1 MATPS
6 SPTPL
11 AFNHA
16 LYATLASPGDKEM
29 FIFKWLSALDAY
41 LETQAAKNDVKAAQD
56 KLEAILLEVA
66 MIPQAGVTKSSSGR
80 MSWLGGGQQQQQNQQ
95 QQGKTLLGVV
105 PKPTRVIRDLVSR
118 CLARMYELGDVH
130 RMGDALYAIQTT
142 MQANRGTVDREAR
155 LASLVCAGVLFEALS
170 TKAGFRLLSCFNDFV
185 AITIK
190 IIKTTKEPISIRIEA
205 TRTLGKLLQGGGGK
219 TATEQ
224 QAKDVMKIVRP
235 NLQHKSPLLVLAS
248 VNALHALVAC
258 TQFMRPGALP
268 PFDAEAFV
276 ATTLVPLLAN
286 PVLVVRRAIARLVAV
301 VIANNVT
308 IGAPMQPPSIQQ
320 QRQQSQQGQQTGQM
334 TADQARA
341 ARQSVAART
350 LGTADTAIRNS
361 VDIYGVRSS
370 SPQTPMSTA
379 TTNDANSRL
388 SGDMPPALSKP
399 TPPSKL
405 APVSV
410 SAAASA
416 TTSPSAGNEGEW
428 RNTLGRALTWLSA
441 PFTRASASRELRAGI
456 VDAYAAVIAE
466 LGSTVAVEHYGTICD
481 HILVDLAAGTQI
493 IAPEGADAKTATAA
507 AAAEVAGG
515 SGVSSDARVDAEILG
530 LRNMCG
536 WLLRVPLAQRLLTE
550 QGKLV
555 AAQWIWDR
563 WLAGPLSPAMRALLE
578 DDASAARG
586 SASASARAWRAASP
600 FAQLPQSRVAGAA
613 AGGSGEVAVLVAI
626 GEWRHLVEGLGEAVQ
641 ALDIDKANTAGG
653 GNGSPEITA
662 VPLERWLAHPSDAMR
677 VAAAAA
683 LGVLVQHDHAARAS
697 PVLASL
703 GSRLQQLCAHCA
715 TSSSS
720 SGTIATYI
728 DPMRAAVGYAYGIA
742 AVLSAGARASPG
754 PLMHLP
760 LDLVEWVHGISIRLL
775 AAAYHRTDPAVVGS
789 GTGAR
794 SADPAGANAALGLGA
809 GNGIS
814 GGGRS
819 VGERKRP
826 AGKANGSTAD
836 GDNSSRMVA
845 LTNMRMNVGWIL
857 ATALASLGSDF
868 VSTRVQAQWTPL
880 WDAALP
886 QPDAGS
892 AGFVGG
898 DTPWSMRVHLL
909 QSRIMTLTQVLAY
922 LRSASAEL
930 SESKLQRLG
939 AAIRFALMFADN
951 ALDAPPSSSGA
962 TFNPA
967 LPTRLLP
974 CQTPVLS
981 LHMMLRARIAEC
993 LDAITSSTTASH
1005 SSVIQGVVPAAVRL
1019 VETAIASPDNLCETF
1034 AARMA
1039 AAASRRLLRAATGD
1053 GARASTAS
1061 AGSGSGDQEAATTCL
1076 RGFRSGPWG
1085 YEAETGTTTLLGAVY
1100 TADCSSNT
1108 TMPLVADAGA
1118 RTDTEMPDFATCA
1131 MTGDEFDWVA
1141 SVLPALTGNKV
1152 HRQPSPA
1159 YVKLVDDAVR
1169 LFGTMFLGL
1178 PEAAQLSQLDSLVL
1192 RLNEL
1197 PFNSHRHAAVLTNIL
1212 SALHAAV
1219 AHGSERARAGS
1230 GSGSGSGTEE
1240 GSGLSPRV
1248 ARAVVEMARA
1258 GLIMPSPAHRF
1269 VAGEIIGLLATCTRD
1284 ASTSYLPYLVDHL
1297 TNQAIRS
1304 RDRFARA
1311 GTAVALGSLYSRAGS
1326 IVAGRSLRQV
1336 VMLLH
1341 SLASDKDPIVHTWAI
1356 AALSEAA
1363 LSAGF
1368 MFEPYARD
1376 TFQMVLKLFL
1386 SDSHTVPLHASALWL
1401 RGKEHSPPPAPADC
1415 VTRARVLPVRV
1426 GRDSAHAS
1434 WSARQHLV
1442 RHDNH
1447 EAGAEAGSKGSNN
1460 QHSQN
1465 QQAQAAGAMLG
1476 NIVASGPDA
1485 ALTHPNSTTHHGRAA
1500 DEQQWDAGSG
1510 GDGDYLFVCARGD
1523 VDAHDARASL
1533 GRLVSS
1539 LIFVFGPELQVDGAT
1554 REAVLTLLREMRR
1567 ALSSVIGPM
1576 RMPMTANGAS
1586 FSAIIDPDATWQT
1599 AAEYIFAAQKQ
1610 LLFFPPPAD
1619 DQSFLPLLVRQTLR
1633 PIVQSRDIVNGDGA
1647 GAIFAL
1653 QRVAVQAMES
1663 ILRLYGP
1670 RIVEALGNHVGAG
1683 QNYWADWS
1691 LCDVV
1696 WEALAL
1702 HNTVADQIGARS
1714 DCGTTVQRALAAD
1727 LRTLLRT
1734 AAGLV
1739 VGDVAQHQTPM
1750 LVEVL
1755 CAVFTK
1761 RSGALPAIDVGRQ
1774 TIASSGS
1781 SEYVRG
1787 AALSAIDAA
1796 ADQFLTDSVRQFNS
1810 VTKQLAVAAL
1820 VSVLDAVDQQRPR
1833 TSGSGTD
1840 SDKWRLHPLTP
1851 LLADLVRVGYI
1862 AATAPAAQSP
1872 TLCALGLHLIQRL
1885 VDQFRD
1891 VEDPAVRGEGVP
1903 VLAIYQAQLSSAFM
1917 PALDP
1922 QSSSVSPMLG
1932 HAAMA
1937 TATAYVVSG
1946 LVAERGAMVRIL
1958 RLLAPQPAFHSL
1970 VANEMKTRRRRRQL
1984 ARGRAS
1990 SVGSSHNENAEE
2002 PLNSTTPQMRILSR
2016 ISVLHAWSVILEH
2029 ALRTRNQVL
2038 LDIIAIHVPLL
2049 SQMWLS
2055 AIRDSAAIGV
2065 RPRDALD
2072 ELARI
2077 TGDSTFSEVSG
2088 SADIGVGLL
2097 LGLESTY
2104 VPLVRR
2110 PLAAWYRY
2118 YLPQFLSTVSLLLL
2132 GPDSS
2137 DDNGFR
2143 AMNSSIDAASRRVLE
2158 AGHTELMLRLNG
2170 MTTEDAA
2177 TVSLDANDLPGDL
2190 QAPIA
2195 ASNGST
2201 NTAEDDVDSLQSAAS
2216 PVSVL
2221 LLVFFLQELHR
2232 LSAVSS
2238 MPKYLAS
2245 LIAGKTGSGDDNG
2258 VEAEEANLTAEPPRH
2273 SCSNSVSSDPFVRRT
2288 LLRLVGVL
2296 DTTNS
2301 SSSSGSSGSGTD
2313 SEAER
2318 IGDLGRAGIH
2328 VFGPTMSPDSFSIVS
2343 ARWFADMQA
2352 VRSLLRGLQ
2361 ALLLLEQKKRRDKRR
2376 SDTSGGADDA
2386 VAMTMHGLFVSPEV
2400 SRWLPVEFWS
2410 QAVSHYIGPLIRV
2423 NGASSSSSSFAA
2435 ADAVAAAM
2443 QESGDSELAR
2453 MAAHQ
2458 LVCRDVWTGIA
2469 TMSLRLAHT
2478 MLSLFSTT
2486 MEPLPDST
2494 SSSLLPSIASG
2505 HRQTLLDQLFAN
2517 GQDAGGKQ
2525 LIADEGDPQSALL
2538 SVLGLSASPSSS
2550 GSLPLSSEFGAMVVG
2565 DVVGLWAASCTIL
2578 RENDNGTVAA
2588 SGSATR
2594 SKAVGLAS
2602 ACLEAMAVV
2611 VMARSLAIPQSSPR
2625 LEADGSVA
2633 LPLPLLVVRLWL
2645 DLWRKSLLVYADA
2658 KSAASSVVG
2667 FIRLFPAGAIGGAGG
2682 KPEDGVTSTA
2692 VMRMASEMLA
2702 RQLPLPNEPECGS
2715 ETGSLLT
2722 DNLRSGWRALNVVA
2736 WVLAMQKQKQGV
2748 EEVETEEPSGVSV
2761 EVPAKLVSLFVSSY
2775 AMQLELVSK
2784 KYQQL
2789 APSSISDGE
2798 ENTGREVAALAD
2810 LLNIPSTVCL
2820 ATDGDNQGV
2829 LAMLPEMAR
2838 RCIPPLGKL
2847 FYAVSSKSSNNSLE
2861 ETAAA
2866 VVTTRVLQ
2874 ALGAFGACRFA
2885 DAAGAQATSSRVMAA
2900 VLMVFL
2906 SMLPPTDSSADS
2918 GGGQWAIGEAVLNL
2932 ATAQPGT
2939 FKDIVVRLSKTQP
2952 MAKRR
2957 LEAAIRSH
2965 QRGSAAS
2972 TTAATGSGETAAA
2985 AVATAAEPGA
2995 SVAAVSGQPSDRIVL
3010 KDTFGF

>member
-16 LYATLASPGDKEM
+16 QYATLASPGDKEM

-41 LETQAAKNDVKAAQD
+41 LETQAAK
-56 KLEAILLEVA
+56 
-66 MIPQAGVTKSSSGR
+66 
-80 MSWLGGGQQQQQNQQ
+80 
-95 QQGKTLLGVV
+95 GKTLLGIV

-190 IIKTTKEPISIRIEA
+190 IIKTTKEPISIRVEA

-248 VNALHALVAC
+248 VYALHALVAC

-320 QRQQSQQGQQTGQM
+320 QQQQSQQGQQQGQM
-334 TADQARA
+334 ATDQARA

-350 LGTADTAIRNS
+350 LGTADTAVRNS

-370 SPQTPMSTA
+370 SPQTPVLTA

-405 APVSV
+405 ASVSV

-416 TTSPSAGNEGEW
+416 TTLPSAGNEGEW
-428 RNTLGRALTWLSA
+428 RNTLGRALTWLSV
-441 PFTRASASRELRAGI
+441 PFTRASAPRELRAGI

-466 LGSTVAVEHYGTICD
+466 LGSTVAEEHYGTICD

-493 IAPEGADAKTATAA
+493 IAPEGADTITATAA
-507 AAAEVAGG
+507 AVEVAGG

-563 WLAGPLSPAMRALLE
+563 WLAGPLPPAMRALLE

-600 FAQLPQSRVAGAA
+600 FAQSPQPRVAGAA

-641 ALDIDKANTAGG
+641 ALDIGKTNAAGG
-653 GNGSPEITA
+653 GNGNPEVA
-662 VPLERWLAHPSDAMR
+662 VVPLERWLAHPSDAMR

-715 TSSSS
+715 TFSSS

-789 GTGAR
+789 GTGSR
-794 SADPAGANAALGLGA
+794 SADPAGANAALGLGD

-836 GDNSSRMVA
+836 GDKSSRTVA

-857 ATALASLGSDF
+857 ATALVSLGSDF
-868 VSTRVQAQWTPL
+868 VSTRVQAQWIPL

-898 DTPWSMRVHLL
+898 DTPWSMRAHLL

-922 LRSASAEL
+922 LRTASAEL
-930 SESKLQRLG
+930 SESGLQRLG

-993 LDAITSSTTASH
+993 LDAITSSTAASH

-1053 GARASTAS
+1053 GARASNAS
-1061 AGSGSGDQEAATTCL
+1061 AGSGSGDQEAATACL

-1100 TADCSSNT
+1100 TADCSGST

-1152 HRQPSPA
+1152 HCQPSPA

-1230 GSGSGSGTEE
+1230 GTEE
-1240 GSGLSPRV
+1240 GVGLSPRV
-1248 ARAVVEMARA
+1248 GRAVVEMARA
-1258 GLIMPSPAHRF
+1258 GLIMPLPAHRF

-1401 RGKEHSPPPAPADC
+1401 RGKEHGPPPAPADC
-1415 VTRARVLPVRV
+1415 VTRARVLPARV

-1447 EAGAEAGSKGSNN
+1447 EAGAETGSKGSNN
-1460 QHSQN
+1460 QHNQN

-1485 ALTHPNSTTHHGRAA
+1485 ALTHPNSTTHHGHAA

-1619 DQSFLPLLVRQTLR
+1619 DQSFLPLLMRQTLR

-1663 ILRLYGP
+1663 VLRLYGP
-1670 RIVEALGNHVGAG
+1670 RIVEALGNHFGAG

-1714 DCGTTVQRALAAD
+1714 DRGTVVQRALAAD

-1739 VGDVAQHQTPM
+1739 VGDVAQHQAPT

-1761 RSGALPAIDVGRQ
+1761 RSGALPAIDVGRR
-1774 TIASSGS
+1774 TGTSSS

-1820 VSVLDAVDQQRPR
+1820 VSILDAVDQQRPR

-1840 SDKWRLHPLTP
+1840 CGRWRLHPLTP

-1922 QSSSVSPMLG
+1922 QSTSVSPMLG

-2077 TGDSTFSEVSG
+2077 TGDSTCSEVSG

-2137 DDNGFR
+2137 GVNGFR
-2143 AMNSSIDAASRRVLE
+2143 TMNSSIDAASRRVLE

-2170 MTTEDAA
+2170 VATEDAATAA
-2177 TVSLDANDLPGDL
+2177 TVSLDANDLSGNL
-2190 QAPIA
+2190 QTPIA

-2216 PVSVL
+2216 PLSVL

-2245 LIAGKTGSGDDNG
+2245 LVASKTGSGDENR
-2258 VEAEEANLTAEPPRH
+2258 VEAEEVSLTAEPPRH
-2273 SCSNSVSSDPFVRRT
+2273 SFSNSVSSDPFVRRT

-2301 SSSSGSSGSGTD
+2301 SSSSSSMSGSDTD

-2328 VFGPTMSPDSFSIVS
+2328 VFGPTLSFDSFSIVS

-2376 SDTSGGADDA
+2376 SGTSGGADDA
-2386 VAMTMHGLFVSPEV
+2386 VAMAMHGLFVSPEV
-2400 SRWLPVEFWS
+2400 SHWLPVEFWS
-2410 QAVSHYIGPLIRV
+2410 QAVSHYIEPLIRV
-2423 NGASSSSSSFAA
+2423 NGASSSSSSLAA
-2435 ADAVAAAM
+2435 AEAVAATM

-2458 LVCRDVWTGIA
+2458 LESRDVWIDTA
-2469 TMSLRLAHT
+2469 TMSLLLAHT

-2486 MEPLPDST
+2486 MEPLPDSI
-2494 SSSLLPSIASG
+2494 SSSLLPSISSG
-2505 HRQTLLDQLFAN
+2505 HCQTLLDQLFAN

-2525 LIADEGDPQSALL
+2525 LIADEGDPQLALL

-2550 GSLPLSSEFGAMVVG
+2550 GSSSLSSEFGAMVVS
-2565 DVVGLWAASCTIL
+2565 DVMGLWAASCTIL
-2578 RENDNGTVAA
+2578 REKDNDSAAA

-2611 VMARSLAIPQSSPR
+2611 VMARSLAIPQPLPR
-2625 LEADGSVA
+2625 LKADGSVA
-2633 LPLPLLVVRLWL
+2633 LPLPLLVVQLWL

-2658 KSAASSVVG
+2658 KSAASSMVG
-2667 FIRLFPAGAIGGAGG
+2667 FIRLFPASATGAGG
-2682 KPEDGVTSTA
+2682 TEDGVTSTA

-2702 RQLPLPNEPECGS
+2702 RQLPLPNESEYGS
-2715 ETGSLLT
+2715 EAGSLLT
-2722 DNLRSGWRALNVVA
+2722 DNLRNGWRAMNVVA
-2736 WVLAMQKQKQGV
+2736 WMLAMQKQEV
-2748 EEVETEEPSGVSV
+2748 EEVETEEESSGVSV

-2775 AMQLELVSK
+2775 AMQLEVVSK

-2798 ENTGREVAALAD
+2798 EHTDIQVAALVD
-2810 LLNIPSTVCL
+2810 LLNIPSIMCL
-2820 ATDGDNQGV
+2820 AADGDNQEV
-2829 LAMLPEMAR
+2829 RAMLPEMAR

-2847 FYAVSSKSSNNSLE
+2847 FYAVSSKGNNSSE
-2861 ETAAA
+2861 EA
-2866 VVTTRVLQ
+2866 VVTARVLQ
-2874 ALGAFGACRFA
+2874 ALGAFGTCKFA

-2900 VLMVFL
+2900 VLMLFL
-2906 SMLPPTDSSADS
+2906 SMLSPTDSSADS
-2918 GGGQWAIGEAVLNL
+2918 SDGQWIIGEAVLNL
-2932 ATAQPGT
+2932 ATAQPDT

-2957 LEAAIRSH
+2957 LETAIRSH
-2965 QRGSAAS
+2965 QRGNTTSTSAA
-2972 TTAATGSGETAAA
+2972 AGSPEPAAAA
-2985 AVATAAEPGA
+2985 AVVIAAEPGA
-2995 SVAAVSGQPSDRIVL
+2995 SVAALSEQPSDRIVL

>member
-1 MATPS
+1 
-6 SPTPL
+6 
-11 AFNHA
+11 
-16 LYATLASPGDKEM
+16 
-29 FIFKWLSALDAY
+29 
-41 LETQAAKNDVKAAQD
+41 
-56 KLEAILLEVA
+56 
-66 MIPQAGVTKSSSGR
+66 
-80 MSWLGGGQQQQQNQQ
+80 
-95 QQGKTLLGVV
+95 
-105 PKPTRVIRDLVSR
+105 
-118 CLARMYELGDVH
+118 
-130 RMGDALYAIQTT
+130 
-142 MQANRGTVDREAR
+142 
-155 LASLVCAGVLFEALS
+155 
-170 TKAGFRLLSCFNDFV
+170 
-185 AITIK
+185 
-190 IIKTTKEPISIRIEA
+190 
-205 TRTLGKLLQGGGGK
+205 
-219 TATEQ
+219 
-224 QAKDVMKIVRP
+224 
-235 NLQHKSPLLVLAS
+235 
-248 VNALHALVAC
+248 
-258 TQFMRPGALP
+258 
-268 PFDAEAFV
+268 
-276 ATTLVPLLAN
+276 
-286 PVLVVRRAIARLVAV
+286 
-301 VIANNVT
+301 
-308 IGAPMQPPSIQQ
+308 
-320 QRQQSQQGQQTGQM
+320 
-334 TADQARA
+334 
-341 ARQSVAART
+341 
-350 LGTADTAIRNS
+350 
-361 VDIYGVRSS
+361 
-370 SPQTPMSTA
+370 
-379 TTNDANSRL
+379 
-388 SGDMPPALSKP
+388 
-399 TPPSKL
+399 
-405 APVSV
+405 
-410 SAAASA
+410 
-416 TTSPSAGNEGEW
+416 
-428 RNTLGRALTWLSA
+428 
-441 PFTRASASRELRAGI
+441 
-456 VDAYAAVIAE
+456 
-466 LGSTVAVEHYGTICD
+466 
-481 HILVDLAAGTQI
+481 
-493 IAPEGADAKTATAA
+493 
-507 AAAEVAGG
+507 
-515 SGVSSDARVDAEILG
+515 
-530 LRNMCG
+530 
-536 WLLRVPLAQRLLTE
+536 
-550 QGKLV
+550 
-555 AAQWIWDR
+555 
-563 WLAGPLSPAMRALLE
+563 
-578 DDASAARG
+578 
-586 SASASARAWRAASP
+586 
-600 FAQLPQSRVAGAA
+600 
-613 AGGSGEVAVLVAI
+613 
-626 GEWRHLVEGLGEAVQ
+626 
-641 ALDIDKANTAGG
+641 
-653 GNGSPEITA
+653 
-662 VPLERWLAHPSDAMR
+662 
-677 VAAAAA
+677 
-683 LGVLVQHDHAARAS
+683 
-697 PVLASL
+697 
-703 GSRLQQLCAHCA
+703 
-715 TSSSS
+715 
-720 SGTIATYI
+720 
-728 DPMRAAVGYAYGIA
+728 
-742 AVLSAGARASPG
+742 
-754 PLMHLP
+754 
-760 LDLVEWVHGISIRLL
+760 
-775 AAAYHRTDPAVVGS
+775 
-789 GTGAR
+789 
-794 SADPAGANAALGLGA
+794 
-809 GNGIS
+809 
-814 GGGRS
+814 
-819 VGERKRP
+819 
-826 AGKANGSTAD
+826 
-836 GDNSSRMVA
+836 
-845 LTNMRMNVGWIL
+845 
-857 ATALASLGSDF
+857 
-868 VSTRVQAQWTPL
+868 
-880 WDAALP
+880 
-886 QPDAGS
+886 
-892 AGFVGG
+892 
-898 DTPWSMRVHLL
+898 
-909 QSRIMTLTQVLAY
+909 
-922 LRSASAEL
+922 
-930 SESKLQRLG
+930 
-939 AAIRFALMFADN
+939 
-951 ALDAPPSSSGA
+951 
-962 TFNPA
+962 
-967 LPTRLLP
+967 
-974 CQTPVLS
+974 
-981 LHMMLRARIAEC
+981 
-993 LDAITSSTTASH
+993 
-1005 SSVIQGVVPAAVRL
+1005 
-1019 VETAIASPDNLCETF
+1019 
-1034 AARMA
+1034 
-1039 AAASRRLLRAATGD
+1039 
-1053 GARASTAS
+1053 
-1061 AGSGSGDQEAATTCL
+1061 
-1076 RGFRSGPWG
+1076 
-1085 YEAETGTTTLLGAVY
+1085 
-1100 TADCSSNT
+1100 
-1108 TMPLVADAGA
+1108 
-1118 RTDTEMPDFATCA
+1118 
-1131 MTGDEFDWVA
+1131 
-1141 SVLPALTGNKV
+1141 
-1152 HRQPSPA
+1152 
-1159 YVKLVDDAVR
+1159 
-1169 LFGTMFLGL
+1169 
-1178 PEAAQLSQLDSLVL
+1178 
-1192 RLNEL
+1192 
-1197 PFNSHRHAAVLTNIL
+1197 
-1212 SALHAAV
+1212 
-1219 AHGSERARAGS
+1219 
-1230 GSGSGSGTEE
+1230 
-1240 GSGLSPRV
+1240 
-1248 ARAVVEMARA
+1248 
-1258 GLIMPSPAHRF
+1258 
-1269 VAGEIIGLLATCTRD
+1269 
-1284 ASTSYLPYLVDHL
+1284 
-1297 TNQAIRS
+1297 
-1304 RDRFARA
+1304 
-1311 GTAVALGSLYSRAGS
+1311 
-1326 IVAGRSLRQV
+1326 
-1336 VMLLH
+1336 
-1341 SLASDKDPIVHTWAI
+1341 
-1356 AALSEAA
+1356 
-1363 LSAGF
+1363 
-1368 MFEPYARD
+1368 
-1376 TFQMVLKLFL
+1376 
-1386 SDSHTVPLHASALWL
+1386 
-1401 RGKEHSPPPAPADC
+1401 
-1415 VTRARVLPVRV
+1415 
-1426 GRDSAHAS
+1426 
-1434 WSARQHLV
+1434 
-1442 RHDNH
+1442 
-1447 EAGAEAGSKGSNN
+1447 
-1460 QHSQN
+1460 
-1465 QQAQAAGAMLG
+1465 
-1476 NIVASGPDA
+1476 
-1485 ALTHPNSTTHHGRAA
+1485 
-1500 DEQQWDAGSG
+1500 
-1510 GDGDYLFVCARGD
+1510 
-1523 VDAHDARASL
+1523 
-1533 GRLVSS
+1533 
-1539 LIFVFGPELQVDGAT
+1539 
-1554 REAVLTLLREMRR
+1554 
-1567 ALSSVIGPM
+1567 
-1576 RMPMTANGAS
+1576 
-1586 FSAIIDPDATWQT
+1586 
-1599 AAEYIFAAQKQ
+1599 
-1610 LLFFPPPAD
+1610 
-1619 DQSFLPLLVRQTLR
+1619 
-1633 PIVQSRDIVNGDGA
+1633 
-1647 GAIFAL
+1647 
-1653 QRVAVQAMES
+1653 
-1663 ILRLYGP
+1663 
-1670 RIVEALGNHVGAG
+1670 
-1683 QNYWADWS
+1683 
-1691 LCDVV
+1691 
-1696 WEALAL
+1696 
-1702 HNTVADQIGARS
+1702 
-1714 DCGTTVQRALAAD
+1714 
-1727 LRTLLRT
+1727 
-1734 AAGLV
+1734 
-1739 VGDVAQHQTPM
+1739 
-1750 LVEVL
+1750 
-1755 CAVFTK
+1755 
-1761 RSGALPAIDVGRQ
+1761 
-1774 TIASSGS
+1774 
-1781 SEYVRG
+1781 
-1787 AALSAIDAA
+1787 
-1796 ADQFLTDSVRQFNS
+1796 
-1810 VTKQLAVAAL
+1810 
-1820 VSVLDAVDQQRPR
+1820 
-1833 TSGSGTD
+1833 
-1840 SDKWRLHPLTP
+1840 
-1851 LLADLVRVGYI
+1851 
-1862 AATAPAAQSP
+1862 
-1872 TLCALGLHLIQRL
+1872 
-1885 VDQFRD
+1885 
-1891 VEDPAVRGEGVP
+1891 
-1903 VLAIYQAQLSSAFM
+1903 
-1917 PALDP
+1917 
-1922 QSSSVSPMLG
+1922 
-1932 HAAMA
+1932 
-1937 TATAYVVSG
+1937 
-1946 LVAERGAMVRIL
+1946 RGAMVRIL

-2143 AMNSSIDAASRRVLE
+2143 AMNSSIDAASWRVLE

-2170 MTTEDAA
+2170 VTTEDAA

-2190 QAPIA
+2190 QTPIA

-2245 LIAGKTGSGDDNG
+2245 LVAGKTGSGDDNG
-2258 VEAEEANLTAEPPRH
+2258 VEAEEANLTTEPPRH

-2328 VFGPTMSPDSFSIVS
+2328 VFGPTMSPNSFSIVS

-2410 QAVSHYIGPLIRV
+2410 QAVSHYIEPLIRV

-2443 QESGDSELAR
+2443 QDGGDSELAR

-2458 LVCRDVWTGIA
+2458 LVCRDVWIDTA

-2517 GQDAGGKQ
+2517 GQDTGGKQ
-2525 LIADEGDPQSALL
+2525 LIADEDDPQSALL

-2667 FIRLFPAGAIGGAGG
+2667 FIRLFPAGATGGAGG

-2736 WVLAMQKQKQGV
+2736 WMLAKQKQKQGV

-2789 APSSISDGE
+2789 VPSSISDGE

-2985 AVATAAEPGA
+2985 AVATAAESGA

>member
-1 MATPS
+1 MATLSP
-6 SPTPL
+6 PTPL

-16 LYATLASPGDKEM
+16 QYATLASPGDKEM

-80 MSWLGGGQQQQQNQQ
+80 MSWLGGGQQQQNQQQQ
-95 QQGKTLLGVV
+95 QQGKTLLGIV

-130 RMGDALYAIQTT
+130 RMGDALYAIQST

-190 IIKTTKEPISIRIEA
+190 IIKTTKEPISIRVEA

-320 QRQQSQQGQQTGQM
+320 QQQSQQQQQGQM

-350 LGTADTAIRNS
+350 LGTADTAVRNS

-370 SPQTPMSTA
+370 SPQTPMSTT

-399 TPPSKL
+399 TPPAKL

-428 RNTLGRALTWLSA
+428 RNTLGRALTWLSV
-441 PFTRASASRELRAGI
+441 PFTRASTSRELRAGI

-466 LGSTVAVEHYGTICD
+466 LGTTVAEEHYGTICD

-493 IAPEGADAKTATAA
+493 IAPEATDSTTTTAVV
-507 AAAEVAGG
+507 EVAGG
-515 SGVSSDARVDAEILG
+515 SGVSSNARVDAEILG

-536 WLLRVPLAQRLLTE
+536 WLLRVPLAQQLLTE
-550 QGKLV
+550 QGKFV

-563 WLAGPLSPAMRALLE
+563 WLAGPLPPAMRALLE
-578 DDASAARG
+578 DDASVARG

-600 FAQLPQSRVAGAA
+600 FVQSPQSRVAGAA

-641 ALDIDKANTAGG
+641 ALNIDKTNTGG
-653 GNGSPEITA
+653 GGDSEITA

-677 VAAAAA
+677 VSAAAA

-715 TSSSS
+715 ISLSS

-789 GTGAR
+789 ETGAR
-794 SADPAGANAALGLGA
+794 SSDPAGANAALGLGV
-809 GNGIS
+809 GNGIGSGGS

-826 AGKANGSTAD
+826 AGKANGSAAD
-836 GDNSSRMVA
+836 GDSSNRTVA

-868 VSTRVQAQWTPL
+868 VSTRVQAQWIPL

-898 DTPWSMRVHLL
+898 DTPWSMRAHLL

-922 LRSASAEL
+922 LRSASAGL
-930 SESKLQRLG
+930 SESGLQRLG

-962 TFNPA
+962 SFDPA

-974 CQTPVLS
+974 CQTPMLS

-993 LDAITSSTTASH
+993 LDAITSSTAASH
-1005 SSVIQGVVPAAVRL
+1005 SSIIQGVVPAAVRL

-1061 AGSGSGDQEAATTCL
+1061 AGSGSGDQEAATACL

-1100 TADCSSNT
+1100 TADCSSST

-1141 SVLPALTGNKV
+1141 SVLPALTGTTV

-1169 LFGTMFLGL
+1169 LFGTMFPGL

-1219 AHGSERARAGS
+1219 AHGSERVRS
-1230 GSGSGSGTEE
+1230 GSGSGSEE
-1240 GSGLSPRV
+1240 GAGLSPRV

-1426 GRDSAHAS
+1426 SRDSAHAS
-1434 WSARQHLV
+1434 WGARQHLV
-1442 RHDNH
+1442 RYDNH
-1447 EAGAEAGSKGSNN
+1447 ETGAEASSKSSNN
-1460 QHSQN
+1460 QHNQN

-1476 NIVASGPDA
+1476 SIVASGPDA

-1523 VDAHDARASL
+1523 VDAHDSRASL

-1576 RMPMTANGAS
+1576 RIPMAANGAS
-1586 FSAIIDPDATWQT
+1586 FSAIVDPDATWQT

-1619 DQSFLPLLVRQTLR
+1619 DQSFLPLLMRQTLR

-1670 RIVEALGNHVGAG
+1670 RIVEALGDHLGAG

-1714 DCGTTVQRALAAD
+1714 DCGTTLQKALATD
-1727 LRTLLRT
+1727 LRTLVRT

-1739 VGDVAQHQTPM
+1739 VGDTAQHQTQT

-1761 RSGALPAIDVGRQ
+1761 RSGALPAIDIGRQ
-1774 TIASSGS
+1774 TSTSSS

-1820 VSVLDAVDQQRPR
+1820 VAVLDAVDQQRPR
-1833 TSGSGTD
+1833 TSRSGTD
-1840 SDKWRLHPLTP
+1840 RDKWRLHPLTP

-1862 AATAPAAQSP
+1862 AATTPAAQSP

-1922 QSSSVSPMLG
+1922 QNNSVSPMLG

-1958 RLLAPQPAFHSL
+1958 RLLAPQPAFRSL
-1970 VANEMKTRRRRRQL
+1970 VANEMKTRRRRQL

-2029 ALRTRNQVL
+2029 ALRTQNQVL
-2038 LDIIAIHVPLL
+2038 LDIVVIHAPLL

-2077 TGDSTFSEVSG
+2077 TGGSANSETSG

-2137 DDNGFR
+2137 EMNGFR
-2143 AMNSSIDAASRRVLE
+2143 AMSSSTDAASKRVLE

-2170 MTTEDAA
+2170 VATDDVAVTAA
-2177 TVSLDANDLPGDL
+2177 NLDANDLSDDL
-2190 QAPIA
+2190 QTPIA

-2201 NTAEDDVDSLQSAAS
+2201 NTAEDAVDALQSEAS
-2216 PVSVL
+2216 PLSVL

-2238 MPKYLAS
+2238 MPKYIAS
-2245 LIAGKTGSGDDNG
+2245 LVAGKTGSGDDGG
-2258 VEAEEANLTAEPPRH
+2258 VEAEEVALTAEPPRH
-2273 SCSNSVSSDPFVRRT
+2273 NYSNSVSSDPLVRRT

-2296 DTTNS
+2296 DTTNNNGS
-2301 SSSSGSSGSGTD
+2301 SSSGSGTD

-2318 IGDLGRAGIH
+2318 IGALGRAGIH
-2328 VFGPTMSPDSFSIVS
+2328 VFGPTMPPDPLSAVS

-2352 VRSLLRGLQ
+2352 VKSLLRGLQ
-2361 ALLLLEQKKRRDKRR
+2361 ALVLLEQKKRRDKRR
-2376 SDTSGGADDA
+2376 SNTSDNAGDA
-2386 VAMTMHGLFVSPEV
+2386 VAMTMRGLFVSPEV
-2400 SRWLPVEFWS
+2400 SHWLPVEFWS
-2410 QAVSHYIGPLIRV
+2410 QAVSHYIEPLIRV
-2423 NGASSSSSSFAA
+2423 NGASSSSSFLAA
-2435 ADAVAAAM
+2435 AEAVTAM
-2443 QESGDSELAR
+2443 QEGGDSELAR

-2458 LVCRDVWTGIA
+2458 LMCRDVWIDTA
-2469 TMSLRLAHT
+2469 TMALRLAHT
-2478 MLSLFSTT
+2478 MLSLLSTT
-2486 MEPLPDST
+2486 VMPLPDSI
-2494 SSSLLPSIASG
+2494 SSSLLPSISSG
-2505 HRQTLLDQLFAN
+2505 HCQTLLGQLFAN
-2517 GQDAGGKQ
+2517 GQNAGEQ
-2525 LIADEGDPQSALL
+2525 LIADESDPQSALL
-2538 SVLGLSASPSSS
+2538 SVLGLSASPS
-2550 GSLPLSSEFGAMVVG
+2550 PSEFGPMVIS
-2565 DVVGLWAASCTIL
+2565 DVVGLWSASCTIL
-2578 RENDNGTVAA
+2578 REKDNGSAAA

-2594 SKAVGLAS
+2594 SKAVGLAT

-2611 VMARSLAIPQSSPR
+2611 VMARSLAIPQPSPR
-2625 LEADGSVA
+2625 LKADGSVA
-2633 LPLPLLVVRLWL
+2633 LPLPLLVVQLWL

-2658 KSAASSVVG
+2658 KSAASSMVG
-2667 FIRLFPAGAIGGAGG
+2667 FIRLFPTGTSGGGG
-2682 KPEDGVTSTA
+2682 TEDGVTSTA
-2692 VMRMASEMLA
+2692 VMRMASEMLV
-2702 RQLPLPNEPECGS
+2702 RQLPSLEGPRSESESESESEYGS
-2715 ETGSLLT
+2715 ETGSLLM
-2722 DNLRSGWRALNVVA
+2722 DKSRNGWRALNVVA
-2736 WVLAMQKQKQGV
+2736 WMLAMQKQ
-2748 EEVETEEPSGVSV
+2748 EVEKEESSGVSV
-2761 EVPAKLVSLFVSSY
+2761 EVPAILISLFVSSY

-2784 KYQQL
+2784 KYQQ
-2789 APSSISDGE
+2789 PVTSSMSDGE
-2798 ENTGREVAALAD
+2798 EDTKGQAAALVD
-2810 LLNIPSTVCL
+2810 LLNIPSIVCL

-2838 RCIPPLGKL
+2838 KCIPPLGKL
-2847 FYAVSSKSSNNSLE
+2847 FYAVSSKSNSGSQ
-2861 ETAAA
+2861 A
-2866 VVTTRVLQ
+2866 VVTTKVLQ
-2874 ALGAFGACRFA
+2874 ALGAFGTCKYA
-2885 DAAGAQATSSRVMAA
+2885 DTDGAQATSSRVMAA
-2900 VLMVFL
+2900 VLMLFL
-2906 SMLPPTDSSADS
+2906 SMLPTDSSADS
-2918 GGGQWAIGEAVLNL
+2918 GGGQWIIGEAVLNL
-2932 ATAQPGT
+2932 ATVLPDT

-2957 LEAAIRSH
+2957 LESAIRSH
-2965 QRGSAAS
+2965 QRSSATS
-2972 TTAATGSGETAAA
+2972 TTVATGSGETTAAA
-2985 AVATAAEPGA
+2985 ATAVVVAAEPSANAGTL
-2995 SVAAVSGQPSDRIVL
+2995 SEQPSDRIVL